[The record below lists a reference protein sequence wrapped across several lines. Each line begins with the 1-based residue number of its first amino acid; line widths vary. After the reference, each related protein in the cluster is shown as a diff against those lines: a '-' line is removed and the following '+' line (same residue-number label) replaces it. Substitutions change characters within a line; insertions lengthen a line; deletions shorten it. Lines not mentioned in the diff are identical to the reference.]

1 MASRLYRTT
10 QRLYRQVE
18 AVFSRLGVGVV
29 GSPTTVGLIALYVT
43 GLILLDRR
51 PTQTRVAAFLPARCH
66 DALHRLLRL
75 MPLSTRA
82 LMAVLIAFARRLGSG
97 YLSLDDVIVE
107 KPFAKH
113 LRWAGGTYS
122 FAKKRKVY
130 GLPIVVVV
138 WCSLD
143 GHWRIP
149 IAFRLW
155 RPKRSCAPHDYRTK
169 PQLVQAMLRAVMTAR
184 LAFAYVVFD
193 THYTSGALTKMLQ
206 RLGQIWVGSLRPN
219 TVIVWRGHRQALSDL
234 VGRVPLKWRTH
245 LQVRAVML
253 SVYAPTYGHL
263 RLVVATN
270 RYGDL
275 FYVASNDLT
284 AELTTLVRRKRRR
297 WQVETVFR
305 DTKQL
310 ASLAACQ
317 CWVDQAMVRHVAFVW
332 LTCVVLQMLRVA
344 PDECVGQ
351 VKLRWQLEV
360 LRDGQLPPP
369 PLKACPAYL
378 RSTA

>member
-10 QRLYRQVE
+10 QQLYRQVE
-18 AVFSRLGVGVV
+18 AVLSRLGLKGV
-29 GSPTTVGLIALYVT
+29 GSPTLVGLIALYVT

-66 DALHRLLRL
+66 DALNRLLRV

-82 LMAVLIAFARRLGSG
+82 LMRVLIAFARRLGVG
-97 YLSLDDVIVE
+97 YLSVDDVIIE
-107 KPFAKH
+107 KAFAKR

-130 GLPIVVVV
+130 GVHIVVVV
-138 WCSLD
+138 WCSAD
-143 GHWRIP
+143 GRWRIP
-149 IAFRLW
+149 VAFRLW
-155 RPKRSCAPHDYRTK
+155 RPQRSCAPHDYRTK
-169 PQLVQAMLRAVMTAR
+169 PQLVETMLCEGLAAN
-184 LAFAYVVFD
+184 LAFEYVVFD
-193 THYTSGALTKMLQ
+193 THYTCQALTKRLT
-206 RLGQIWVGSLRPN
+206 RLGHIWIGSLRPN
-219 TVIVWRGHRQALSDL
+219 TVVVWHGQRQALSNV
-234 VGRVPLKWRTH
+234 VGQVRLKWRQH
-245 LQVRAVML
+245 LQVRAVLL
-253 SVYAPTYGHL
+253 SVYAPTYGQL
-263 RLVVATN
+263 RLVVARN

-275 FYVASNDLT
+275 FFVASNDLT
-284 AELTTLVRRKRRR
+284 ADLTTLVCRKRSR

-310 ASLAACQ
+310 AGLEACQ

-332 LTCVVLQMLRVA
+332 LTFVVLQMLRVS

-360 LRDGQLPPP
+360 LRHGQAP
-369 PLKACPAYL
+369 PLPLQACPPHL
-378 RSTA
+378 RATA